1 MPHPNDLPTSE
12 TQTSERHMLSR
23 RQLLEVAATS
33 LGAVAGI
40 RMLPTHWVKPA
51 IEVRYLPVHAQVSS
65 LSTSTPTPTSTS
77 TPTPTP
83 TSTPTPTPTA
93 QPRCAANLAGR
104 LATDASGR
112 FQWYEFFGAHSFN
125 AADSMVLSFG
135 IIPFN
140 LEDSYIALDE
150 IDGRTGYALTFSNG
164 LVNGSVPYLPNAWN
178 CVEAEFDF
186 STSQYRISV
195 NGSTSGPLPFNYA
208 DSNSVQ
214 ALRVHHFPSANS
226 QAIGW
231 LDSIRIVHIATAG
244 SADLFEANFDDGT
257 VYVCVPG
264 TITALPLP

>member
-1 MPHPNDLPTSE
+1 MPHPNDLPASE
-12 TQTSERHMLSR
+12 TPTSERHMLSR
-23 RQLLEVAATS
+23 RQLLKAATTS
-33 LGAVAGI
+33 LGTVAGMW
-40 RMLPTHWVKPA
+40 MLPTHWVKPA
-51 IEVRYLPVHAQVSS
+51 IEVRHLPVHAQVSS
-65 LSTSTPTPTSTS
+65 LPTS

-104 LATDASGR
+104 LATDASGQ

-140 LEDSYIALDE
+140 LGDSYIALDE

-164 LVNGSVPYLPNAWN
+164 LVNGRVPYLPNAWN

-186 STSQYRISV
+186 STGQYRISV

-214 ALRVHHFPSANS
+214 ALRVHHNLSANN

-244 SADLFEANFDDGT
+244 STDLFEANFDDGT
-257 VYVCVPG
+257 VYVCMPG
-264 TITALPLP
+264 TITSLPLP